1 MPQLFPPE
9 IIENTVECYHTR
21 ISRRSRAIYVII
33 LLMILAMMG
42 SMPLIY
48 VDISTQSRGIVRSPY
63 ENTVV
68 QTAVYGEVV
77 SYRMFENKAV
87 SGGDTLLVLNT
98 DKLDEQIALAQKMI
112 LEYELFVRD
121 IGCLLSGN
129 YPQLSTAK
137 YRGEYY
143 RFKSKL
149 NESQLILNYLQ
160 KELETQKSLVDQKVI
175 SGFDYLLS
183 RNNYEKAV
191 EQLRV
196 LEQEFKSNWLSEL
209 TTINQKIREYKS
221 NIQQLENEKRQYV
234 ILAPVSGM
242 LVQVAGFQQGNFISP
257 TQNLAY
263 VSSNDILLAECFIAP
278 SDIGYLK
285 QNQQVTFQF
294 DAFNHRDWGMVQG
307 KISQMLHDVM
317 FVDQKPM
324 FRVRCTMNKNT
335 LELKNG
341 YVGVIQKGLTFT
353 ARFHLNRRSLAQ
365 LLFDKVDHWLNPKII
380 ALSDGN

>member
-160 KELETQKSLVDQKVI
+160 KELETQKALVDQKVI